1 MLQFRRTFETDKHQL
16 HELNNRL
23 GQYLSRTKVLEQE
36 NASLV
41 AEINKLRQ
49 EKTVEWENVYK
60 AEMRELRRTV
70 GELSFEK
77 SQAEMERERLW
88 REFQMIQAMCCEE
101 TVVCKDIGGEIK
113 GCEKQLQKVHHSNG
127 ALEERLI
134 QLENE
139 YKCME
144 DAHRHEIAHLRNQV
158 HSRVLVTQKYHEP
171 PAVSMEEVQ
180 EYARCVSEGWIDTC
194 EMYERRVD
202 EMEESIRADQARLED
217 LHREK
222 MLYVSEFEKLRAEA
236 GNQSQIQMKLEGQ
249 LMHMQETFHAD
260 VNEYQMIIE
269 ELEQE
274 RKMLAGSMAERVR
287 EHQQLLQV
295 KMDLGM
301 EVAAYRALLEG
312 HRVDINETHMR
323 GNHHQR
329 ERIIDIKMPSQPYRG
344 STSTRQDQRA
354 HLDVRYMEPSSSVR
368 RSPVPTHLRP
378 SSPSRVIPISV
389 SGRAAQ
395 QSPAARRDMVAFT
408 KAAAA
413 ASSSRKPVARS
424 ADTSGRDVQR
434 KVVEERSVRTK
445 EVAQE
450 KNRFSPLASPS
461 ADLRSVR
468 VVSPP
473 MMSLSTEKDSWT
485 RGREADAKKKDVNV
499 TGMSKTNVKGS
510 DGEGRWGARGS
521 TTSEKKVLDSV
532 SVEEIIEKVMK
543 PAGLDAKTSSSGD
556 SKVTYHVQKTEQ
568 EDGSTKT
575 QIILE
580 SKLEREVDMSED
592 NALEELLSKGVKQ
605 VSLED
610 IKGTPTES
618 IIQNLLSL
626 GLQGGDLQN
635 KSVNVEIIEEPVESE
650 SGGEE
655 DDGVEG
661 RSKPSAFQQPSSMF
675 FQIEELEDVP
685 RASKHHGREAEVKT
699 TKEDGGRNGSVQV
712 HEDSRDTDSPY
723 FGHDQESQEYFVSTP
738 DDNMSESEEGGGF
751 ASYGHYGVMDD
762 LSDERYYQEGG
773 LQDRKSFDD
782 NDSDLYKFMTGDHSF
797 VKEGLPE
804 CIIEEEVH
812 VSPTVQES
820 MLEFLKEDSLNPT
833 EKLRGALEQLQGSVS
848 GSLKD
853 ELALLTRADSN
864 SPQSMYV
871 RNVQQSSDNGTTTIV
886 AELNVSQTLE
896 ESGLLGAQGE
906 EASEEQIMAALR
918 ASHPGLLSGA
928 EGGYSLRV
936 SRDEDRT
943 GGGGFSSSGE
953 SVTEVTEKHVRLGPS
968 EKSFTFQMDAS
979 NGSRGDGGAGRGHFS
994 TDAAEYGRML
1004 QSQVMDPQLK
1014 VRHEKRIATVYLE
1027 SSNDE

>member
-1 MLQFRRTFETDKHQL
+1 MLQFSRTFETEKHQL
-16 HELNNRL
+16 QELNNRL

-36 NASLV
+36 NACLV

-60 AEMRELRRTV
+60 AEMRELRRMV
-70 GELSFEK
+70 GQLSFEK
-77 SQAEMERERLW
+77 SQAELERERLW

-113 GCEKQLQKVHHSNG
+113 GCEKQLQKVHNSNG
-127 ALEERLI
+127 ALEERLM

-144 DAHRHEIAHLRNQV
+144 DAHRQEIAHLRNQV
-158 HSRVLVTQKYHEP
+158 HSRVLVTQKYQGP
-171 PAVSMEEVQ
+171 PALSMEEVQ
-180 EYARCVSEGWIDTC
+180 EYARSVSEGWIDTC
-194 EMYERRVD
+194 EMYQKRVD
-202 EMEESIRADQARLED
+202 EMEDSIRADQARLED
-217 LHREK
+217 LQREK
-222 MLYVSEFEKLRAEA
+222 MLYISEFEKLRAEA
-236 GNQSQIQMKLEGQ
+236 DNQSQIQINLEEQ
-249 LMHMQETFHAD
+249 LIHMQETFRAD

-269 ELEQE
+269 QLEQQ
-274 RKMLAGSMAERVR
+274 RRMLASSMAERVR
-287 EHQQLLQV
+287 EHQELLQV

-312 HRVDINETHMR
+312 QRGDINETHMR
-323 GNHHQR
+323 ANHHQR

-344 STSTRQDQRA
+344 STSTRQDQRMS
-354 HLDVRYMEPSSSVR
+354 HLDVRYMEPSSSLR

-378 SSPSRVIPISV
+378 ISPSRVIPISV

-395 QSPAARRDMVAFT
+395 QSSAARRDMVAFT
-408 KAAAA
+408 KASQAAA
-413 ASSSRKPVARS
+413 TASSNRNPVA
-424 ADTSGRDVQR
+424 DKSGQDVQR
-434 KVVEERSVRTK
+434 KVVEEKSVRTK
-445 EVAQE
+445 EVAQDPA
-450 KNRFSPLASPS
+450 KSKFSPVASPT

-473 MMSLSTEKDSWT
+473 MMSLSTEKDSAT
-485 RGREADAKKKDVNV
+485 GGREADA
-499 TGMSKTNVKGS
+499 TKT
-510 DGEGRWGARGS
+510 RS
-521 TTSEKKVLDSV
+521 TTSERKVLDSV

-556 SKVTYHVQKTEQ
+556 SKVTYHVEKTEQ

-580 SKLEREVDMSED
+580 SKLEKELDMSAD
-592 NALEELLSKGVKQ
+592 NALEELLNKGVKQ

-610 IKGTPTES
+610 IRGTPTES

-626 GLQGGDLQN
+626 GLQGEDLEN
-635 KSVNVEIIEEPVESE
+635 RYRSVNVEIIEEPAESE

-655 DDGVEG
+655 DDGAEG
-661 RSKPSAFQQPSSMF
+661 RSEPAAFKQPSPMF

-685 RASKHHGREAEVKT
+685 RAGECRGREADVKT
-699 TKEDGGRNGSVQV
+699 TEEEGGRNGSVRV
-712 HEDSRDTDSPY
+712 HQDPRETESPY

-738 DDNMSESEEGGGF
+738 EENLSESEEGGGF

-762 LSDERYYQEGG
+762 LSDERYYQDGG
-773 LQDRKSFDD
+773 LAARKTFDD
-782 NDSDLYKFMTGDHSF
+782 NDGDLYTFMTGDRSF
-797 VKEGLPE
+797 VKESLPE

-853 ELALLTRADSN
+853 ELALLTRPDSS

-896 ESGLLGAQGE
+896 ESGLLGEHGE

-918 ASHPGLLSGA
+918 SSHPGLLSGV

-936 SRDEDRT
+936 SRDVDRS
-943 GGGGFSSSGE
+943 GGFSSSGE
-953 SVTEVTEKHVRLGPS
+953 SVTEVTERHVKLGSS
-968 EKSFTFQMDAS
+968 EKSFTFQMDAN
-979 NGSRGDGGAGRGHFS
+979 NGARGDGSAERGQFS
-994 TDAAEYGRML
+994 AENVEYGRML

-1014 VRHEKRIATVYLE
+1014 VRHEKKIATVYLE